1 MFKYDRI
8 PYVLICVFVLSQSY
22 FSYANEPDLDNKN
35 SAESIEVIEVFA
47 QKRAQNITD
56 VSVAVTVI
64 EGDEILRRQLKDTTQ
79 LAILTPNMKVTNNAG
94 EGTPPAFNIRGVGM
108 IDYNTSTISPIA
120 VYSDG
125 IVSGSANSLS
135 VNLFDIEHVEVL
147 RGPQGTL
154 FGRNT
159 TGGAI
164 LLRSK
169 QPEQNF
175 GGYINTS
182 VAQHNSSSIEG
193 AINIP
198 VTKETA
204 LRLAFN
210 HDNYDF
216 STNNLMEGQ
225 PDGGLKQNNF
235 RLSLKSEFDD
245 LTLFA
250 KIYKD
255 EWSGKPK
262 PIASLGIKKVDGSGD
277 CSPSQAGSSL
287 CMNNFGAQVGGDDY
301 WDVRADTADRK
312 HDSESWGASLNLAWR
327 LNSSMTVNSLTGY
340 KKLDR
345 YHSWDSDGPHNMI
358 EGDMGTD
365 LTLFSQELNLA
376 IEGNNS
382 YWISGLFYLNEV
394 IDIDNSFDLF
404 RDFRAVPELADIP
417 AQFFYDNRV
426 ENTSMAVYSQLDYN
440 LSDSLT
446 LTAGLRFTDESTDY
460 RANADL
466 DIVPAYIPNFWDL
479 SGEVADSEYSGKLAL
494 VQKLTDN
501 SSLYYSFSR
510 GYKSGGYNAGYSTSP
525 TQAADSTY
533 APEILNAYEIG
544 SKLSLWESSGYLN
557 LAAFYYDYQD
567 QQVFVNVPD
576 SVVPYHVLKNAGNS
590 TIYGAEMELNWVPI
604 NDLVVN
610 FNLGYLP
617 KADTGKYQQGEIM
630 VNETRLPF
638 SSKWNA
644 SGMVLYDMEVSGKL
658 LTSQFGFDYQSDF
671 FFDQNENPYTEQK
684 GFIVWHARLSLEL
697 SEQILLSVWVKNI
710 TNTEHA
716 ELRFDSVA
724 ALGAITELKAEARQ
738 LGVELSYSF

>member
-1 MFKYDRI
+1 
-8 PYVLICVFVLSQSY
+8 
-22 FSYANEPDLDNKN
+22 
-35 SAESIEVIEVFA
+35 
-47 QKRAQNITD
+47 
-56 VSVAVTVI
+56 
-64 EGDEILRRQLKDTTQ
+64 
-79 LAILTPNMKVTNNAG
+79 VTNNAG

-169 QPEQNF
+169 QPEQDF

-182 VAQHNSSSIEG
+182 FAQHNSSSIEG

-198 VTKETA
+198 VVENTA

-216 STNNLMEGQ
+216 STNNLMENQ

-235 RLSLKSEFDD
+235 RLTLKSEFDD
-245 LTLFA
+245 VTLFA
-250 KIYKD
+250 KIYQD

-262 PIASLGIKKVDGSGD
+262 PIASLGINKVDGSGD

-287 CMNNFGAQVGGDDY
+287 CMNNFGVQVGGDDY

-312 HDSESWGASLNLAWR
+312 HDSESWGASLNLSWQ

-340 KKLDR
+340 KALDR
-345 YHSWDSDGPHNMI
+345 YHSWDSDGPHNLI
-358 EGDMGTD
+358 EGDMGTG
-365 LTLFSQELNLA
+365 LTLFSQELNLV
-376 IEGNNS
+376 IEGKNS
-382 YWISGLFYLNEV
+382 YWISGLFYLNET

-404 RDFRAVPELADIP
+404 RDFRSSSDPDDWAYA
-417 AQFFYDNRV
+417 AQFFYDNRI
-426 ENTSMAVYSQLDYN
+426 ENTSVAAYSQLDYDLRDN
-440 LSDSLT
+440 WT
-446 LTAGLRFTDESTDY
+446 LTAGLRFTDEITDY

-466 DIVPAYIPNFWDL
+466 DVVAAFIPNMWDL
-479 SGEVADSEYSGKLAL
+479 TGEVDDNEYSGKLAL
-494 VQKLTDN
+494 VQKLADN
-501 SSLYYSFSR
+501 SSIYYSFSR
-510 GYKSGGYNAGYSTSP
+510 GYKSGGYNAGYSTTR
-525 TQAADSTY
+525 TQAIDSTY

-544 SKLSLWESSGYLN
+544 SKLSLWENSGYLN

-567 QQVFVNVPD
+567 QQIFVNVPD
-576 SVVPYHVLKNAGNS
+576 SSVPYHVLKNAGNS
-590 TIYGAEMELNWVPI
+590 TIYGAEMELHWIPTN
-604 NDLVVN
+604 NLVVN

-617 KADTGKYQQGEIM
+617 KADTGKYQQGEIT
-630 VNETRLPF
+630 VNQTRLPF
-638 SSKWNA
+638 SSKWSA
-644 SGMVLYDMEVSGKL
+644 SGMVLHDMEVSGKL
-658 LTSQFGFDYQSDF
+658 LTSQLGFDYQSDF

-684 GFIVWHARLSLEL
+684 DFIVWHARLSLEL
-697 SEQILLSVWVKNI
+697 SEQFLLSVWGKNV

-716 ELRFDSVA
+716 ELRFDSTA

-738 LGVELSYSF
+738 LGVELRYSF